1 VLPLRLC
8 EICRI
13 ATQSV
18 TAEWSAKKLTE
29 IIIIIIIIV
38 LLLLFIIIITPPKR
52 KEKKSST
59 HAQVKTTRVESG
71 TKPGKRITPKGLQE
85 ILVQKQ
91 KPNRRRTVEEEV
103 RIGGKEPAERGRRRR
118 RCE

>member
-29 IIIIIIIIV
+29 IIIIIIVVVV
-38 LLLLFIIIITPPKR
+38 LIIIITPPKR
-52 KEKKSST
+52 KEKKSCT

-71 TKPGKRITPKGLQE
+71 TKPEKRITPKRLQE
-85 ILVQKQ
+85 IPVQKQ
-91 KPNRRRTVEEEV
+91 KPKRRRTVKEEV
-103 RIGGKEPAERGRRRR
+103 GIGGKEPAERGRRRR